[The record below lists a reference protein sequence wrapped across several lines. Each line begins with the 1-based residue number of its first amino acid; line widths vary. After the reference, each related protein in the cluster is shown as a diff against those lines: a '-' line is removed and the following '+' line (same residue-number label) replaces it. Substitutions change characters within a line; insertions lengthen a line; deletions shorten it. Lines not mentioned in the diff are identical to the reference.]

1 MFFDIYIKKS
11 DGPDIEIWST
21 VSIRD
26 FISTAKQIDNA
37 ISKARIE
44 TGPDFMKEMADGSN
58 WAYGDMI
65 KVSFKSLEL
74 NPDEFNFIRSLAENN
89 MDVLFLDNEGSL
101 VYGCKRINLEVQPIT
116 INQSKLIQIAG
127 SREGIENLIFYR
139 IKPFSVTISFPR
151 NGYIYNSNLTE
162 VNGIAL

>member
-1 MFFDIYIKKS
+1 MRFDIYVRS
-11 DGPDIEIWST
+11 SNNPDIEIWSEIS
-21 VSIRD
+21 VRD
-26 FISTAKQIDNA
+26 FISQAKQIDA
-37 ISKARIE
+37 LAKAKIE
-44 TGPDFMKEMADGSN
+44 VDPAMVLEMGDGSK
-58 WAYGDMI
+58 WYKGDFI
-65 KVSFKSLEL
+65 KLSFISDEL
-74 NPDEFNFIRSLAENN
+74 SIEEFSFLKALAENN

-101 VYGCKRINLEVQPIT
+101 VYGCKKINLEVQPIT

-162 VNGIAL
+162 VTGIAL